1 MNFSSV
7 GPKLGNKTKNIQT
20 LIDSYQSMIKSLI
33 ESNNFKSLSSDAE
46 LTKDDFIIK
55 TLPKDS
61 YQLSEDNDC
70 VILLDKNLSPELI
83 REGHARELIRLIQ
96 QLRKRKIYQ

>member
-1 MNFSSV
+1 M
-7 GPKLGNKTKNIQT
+7 
-20 LIDSYQSMIKSLI
+20 SLI
-33 ESNNFKSLSSDAE
+33 KSLSSDAE

-96 QLRKRKIYQ
+96 KKKNLPINQRIDIYIGVTGLLESIETNKNMFKKIC